1 IIVSLWI
8 WTRIARIGTNF
19 CALLGLN
26 ADYTD
31 YTDYMDYVDY
41 ADYRFALDLDTNC
54 TKLHELARIFA
65 LCFGLGL

>member
-1 IIVSLWI
+1 
-8 WTRIARIGTNF
+8 
-19 CALLGLN
+19 
-26 ADYTD
+26 
-31 YTDYMDYVDY
+31 MDYVDY